1 MAEIAG
7 AARRLFGANGDDA
20 ADEALPV
27 VARLAIVYLLLP
39 LAVWLLGWFEWW
51 VGVPVVALL
60 VAGLWR
66 ALSGS
71 WRQRI
76 GRKAIALLLFALVC
90 GALTAFGVFDGENW
104 DSPMHRAMLLHLA
117 RDDWPV
123 HLADHLSDEPP
134 LLRTYLGYYMAP
146 ALVGKWLGLGA
157 LNWAVALWTWGGIA
171 LVAAL
176 AAQGLPTLRAI
187 LLAAAVFVLF
197 SGMDALEYVL
207 RDGLLGAVPQ
217 FAERLGVDGLY
228 FIDSWA
234 SPDWAWHQAYGV
246 GDPASSPAPAS
257 PMYLEYP
264 SHASLLGFN
273 PHHFI
278 GGGLTT
284 LLLLRLERNARFLA
298 ASGVVFAICL
308 FWSSLLC
315 IGLLALGGA
324 MLLKNGIRPFL
335 GWRNVFLAP
344 ALAALLALYLTSGQ
358 VGFPRGWLWDLYAS
372 GFQLTVDMG
381 IFYVAEFLALAL
393 VLWWLRPGLARE
405 PFFVAAVAVLLA
417 APWFWYG
424 GPRFNELHRVAIPPM
439 FALAYYAA
447 RAVVERLPEVRGGAV
462 AGGGNFDGRR
472 WLAADVSERVVFALL
487 VAVLAIG
494 AVTTVFELAKT
505 KRIVPLGRLAPVLLT
520 DFDPVMVA
528 QKTAWHVPA
537 VLSTLLREN
546 AGEGGEPVIRS
557 NYDVYT
563 DGNWLVYARRD
574 CDGAAEARRRFR
586 LRVYPVEEAAEA
598 AGPQRLFGAANLDF
612 TLGYRFNRNPNFRF
626 RTYDDSRGCVVRARL
641 PDYEIARIHTGQYE
655 VGGAVLW
662 EAGYDFETKEQFSA
676 PDFPLSEYQAVVA
689 GSPAA
694 RSDFD
699 VYLGDGLLAFAKAPC
714 RAEDVEARFIVHL
727 IPAESKALPA
737 NRQQYGFDNLDFDF
751 DAHGVIFDGKCL
763 ATIALPDYAI
773 VGVEAGQWIRAESR
787 VLWRVEFATTG
798 HGNADG

>member
-1 MAEIAG
+1 MAEIAV
-7 AARRLFGANGDDA
+7 AARRLFGASGDGA

-76 GRKAIALLLFALVC
+76 GRKAFALLLFALFC

-134 LLRTYLGYYMAP
+134 LLRTYLGYYMVP

-157 LNWAVALWTWGGIA
+157 LNWAVALWTWAGIA

-176 AAQGLPTLRAI
+176 AAQGLPTLRAM
-187 LLAAAVFVLF
+187 LLATAVFVLF

-207 RDGLLGAVPQ
+207 RDGLLGAIPQ
-217 FAERLGVDGLY
+217 FVERLGVDGLY

-234 SPDWAWHQAYGV
+234 SPDWAWHHAYGV

-278 GGGLTT
+278 GGGLAT

-324 MLLKNGIRPFL
+324 MLLKNGIRSFL

-344 ALAALLALYLTSGQ
+344 ALGALLALYLTSGQ

-372 GFQLTVDMG
+372 GFQLAVDMG
-381 IFYVAEFLALAL
+381 IFYVAEFMALAL

-405 PFFVAAVAVLLA
+405 PLFAAAVAVLLA

-424 GPRFNELHRVAIPPM
+424 GPRFNELHRVAIPAM
-439 FALAYYAA
+439 FVLAYYAA
-447 RAVVERLPEVRGGAV
+447 RAVVERLPEVRGDM
-462 AGGGNFDGRR
+462 AGGENLDGRR

-494 AVTTVFELAKT
+494 AVTTVFELSKAK
-505 KRIVPLGRLAPVLLT
+505 RVVPLGRLAPVLLT

-528 QKTAWHVPA
+528 QKTAWHIPGA
-537 VLSTLLREN
+537 LATLLREN
-546 AGEGGEPVIRS
+546 AGEGDEPVIRS
-557 NYDVYT
+557 DYDVYA

-574 CDGAAEARRRFR
+574 CDGEAEAKRRFR
-586 LRVYPVEEAAEA
+586 LRVHPVERAAEA
-598 AGPQRLFGAANLDF
+598 AGPQWLFGAANLDF
-612 TLGYRFNRNPNFRF
+612 TLRYRFNRNPNFRF
-626 RTYDDSRGCVVRARL
+626 LAYDDSRGCAMRVRL
-641 PDYEIARIHTGQYE
+641 PDYEIARIHTGQHE
-655 VGGAVLW
+655 AGGAVLW
-662 EAGYDFETKEQFSA
+662 QAGYDFETKEQFSA

-689 GSPAA
+689 GTPAA

-699 VYLGDGLLAFAKAPC
+699 VYFGGGLLAFAKAPC
-714 RAEDVEARFIVHL
+714 RAEDVTARFVVHL
-727 IPAESKALPA
+727 FPAASKDLPA

-751 DAHGVIFDGKCL
+751 DEHGVIFDGKCL
-763 ATIALPDYAI
+763 AALALPDYAI
-773 VGVEAGQWIRAESR
+773 VRVEAGQWIRAESR
-787 VLWRVEFATTG
+787 VLWQVEFATAG
-798 HGNADG
+798 RGNADG

>member
-1 MAEIAG
+1 MAEIA
-7 AARRLFGANGDDA
+7 ATARRLFGANGNGA

-27 VARLAIVYLLLP
+27 AARLAIVYLLLP

-60 VAGLWR
+60 GAGLWR
-66 ALSGS
+66 ALSGP

-76 GRKAIALLLFALVC
+76 GLKAIALLLFALVC
-90 GALTAFGVFDGENW
+90 GALTAFGVLDGENW

-117 RDDWPV
+117 RDAWPV
-123 HLADHLSDEPP
+123 YLADRLSDEPP
-134 LLRTYLGYYMAP
+134 LLRTYLGYYMVP

-176 AAQGLPTLRAI
+176 AAQGLPTLRAT

-197 SGMDALEYVL
+197 SGMDALEYIL
-207 RDGLLGAVPQ
+207 RDGLLVAVPQ
-217 FAERLGVDGLY
+217 FVERLGIDGLY
-228 FIDSWA
+228 FIDSPA
-234 SPDWAWHQAYGV
+234 NPGWAWYHAYGV
-246 GDPASSPAPAS
+246 GDPASWPAPAS

-264 SHASLLGFN
+264 SNASLMGFN

-284 LLLLRLERNARFLA
+284 LLVLRLCDQARFLA
-298 ASGVVFAICL
+298 ASGVVLTTCL

-315 IGLLALGGA
+315 IGLLPLVGA

-344 ALAALLALYLTSGQ
+344 VLAALLALYLTSGQ

-372 GFQLTVDMG
+372 GFQLAVDMG

-393 VLWWLRPGLARE
+393 VLWWLRPGLAHE
-405 PFFVAAVAVLLA
+405 PFLLAAVAVLLA

-424 GPRFNELHRVAIPPM
+424 GPRFNELHRVAIPAT
-439 FALAYYAA
+439 FVLAYYAA
-447 RAVVERLPEVRGGAV
+447 RAVVERLPEV
-462 AGGGNFDGRR
+462 GGNLDGRR

-494 AVTTVFELAKT
+494 AVTTVFELAKA
-505 KRIVPLGRLAPVLLT
+505 KRIVPLGRLAPMLLT

-528 QKTAWHVPA
+528 QKTAWHIPR

-546 AGEGGEPVIRS
+546 AGDGGEPVIRS
-557 NYDVYT
+557 DYDVYT

-574 CDGAAEARRRFR
+574 CSGEAEAKRRFR
-586 LRVYPVEEAAEA
+586 LRVQPVDEAAEE
-598 AGPQRLFGAANLDF
+598 AGARRLFGAANLDF
-612 TLGYRFNRNPNFRF
+612 YLGYRFNRNPNFRF

-641 PDYEIARIHTGQYE
+641 PDYQIARIHTGQHE
-655 VGGAVLW
+655 ADGAVLW

-676 PDFPLSEYQAVVA
+676 PDFPLSEYQTVVA

-694 RSDFD
+694 RSNFD
-699 VYLGDGLLAFAKAPC
+699 VYFGDGLLAFAKAPC
-714 RAEDVEARFIVHL
+714 GAEDVKARFIVHL
-727 IPAESKALPA
+727 FPVASRDLPA
-737 NRQQYGFDNLDFDF
+737 NRQPYGFDNLDFDF
-751 DAHGVIFDGKCL
+751 AEHGVIFDGKCL
-763 ATIALPDYAI
+763 AALALPDYAI
-773 VGVEAGQWIRAESR
+773 VRVEAGQWLRAESR
-787 VLWRVEFATTG
+787 VLWQVEFATAG